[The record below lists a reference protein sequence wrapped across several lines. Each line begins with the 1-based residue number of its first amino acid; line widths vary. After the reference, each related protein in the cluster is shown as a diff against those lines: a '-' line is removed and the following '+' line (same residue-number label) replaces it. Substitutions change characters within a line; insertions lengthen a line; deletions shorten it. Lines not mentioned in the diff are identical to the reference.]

1 MRGNTPAPWPAT
13 GTHHVLTSISQNCP
27 QAGGK
32 ANVMYELPLLLRSMR
47 LVDTAD
53 LSQHLV
59 VVCNNAAAASACR
72 RLHSHRLIDDWAT
85 TASRALVNTD
95 DQHHSWSTDGFNRAN
110 WRRRELMNDII
121 RQVMLSC
128 HCCALPTYI

>member
-1 MRGNTPAPWPAT
+1 M
-13 GTHHVLTSISQNCP
+13 
-27 QAGGK
+27 
-32 ANVMYELPLLLRSMR
+32 MYELPLLLRSMR
-47 LVDTAD
+47 LVASAD

-72 RLHSHRLIDDWAT
+72 RLHTHCMVDDWAT
-85 TASRALVNTD
+85 TASRALVTVD

-121 RQVMLSC
+121 LQVLIGSGFC
-128 HCCALPTYI
+128 